1 MLKEI
6 VLEVSSL
13 AGIVVLLVATGL
25 ATSLG

>member
-13 AGIVVLLVATGL
+13 AGIVLLLVATSL